1 MKWIQCWGIIL
12 SSRCDQ
18 LSPFIWR
25 RKSSKATQLLDM
37 PTGQQNEQIF
47 KFASF
52 HKLTGSKQRNTSRL
66 DTFRPL
72 WPTKGG
78 DIIIAQ
84 EVRAFSFHAHAAHLD
99 PMSRIC
105 TDSAGNILMEQI
117 VGQLCDA
124 SRCYQ
129 PAAESDVDCLN
140 VTTWLKRP
148 VALTELLKFVLR

>member
-1 MKWIQCWGIIL
+1 MLRDNLEQQM
-12 SSRCDQ
+12 RPTF
-18 LSPFIWR
+18 PFHLKEKVEQSDPVTR
-25 RKSSKATQLLDM
+25 YADR
-37 PTGQQNEQIF
+37 PTERADFQVRIVPQVDR
-47 KFASF
+47 
-52 HKLTGSKQRNTSRL
+52 LKQRNTSRL

-72 WPTKGG
+72 WPTKGD